1 MDLGRTSYFAYRG
14 AAAVANAVPESVG
27 YPIAKTAA
35 RALAPFVGERRRLVA
50 RNLQRATDGALTGR
64 ALDRAVSD
72 TFASY
77 GRYWLELFRL
87 SRDMQQSVEPRF
99 SSRGFEHIANARA
112 EGGGVILAL
121 PHLGG
126 FDFAAGWLAGRG
138 VAPTVVVEPVEPPE
152 LFEWFTSVRAAIG
165 MEVVPLGP
173 EAGRAI
179 LRALK
184 GNRVVC
190 LLSDR
195 DLAGDGVPVDFFGE
209 RTTMPGGPATLALRT
224 GAPLLAVGTY
234 FRPNGRHF
242 AQIGPPVPVQR
253 EGRLRDDVSR
263 ITQELARRFE
273 ELIRMAPEQWH
284 LMQPNWPSDRAGAR
298 GPSVMAP
305 EQWHLMQ
312 PNWPSDRAGARGP
325 SVMAP
330 EQWHL
335 MQPNWPSDRAPVLGG
350 PA

>member
-1 MDLGRTSYFAYRG
+1 VNLDRASYFAYRG
-14 AAAVANAVPESVG
+14 AAGLANAIPESIG
-27 YPIAKTAA
+27 YPIASTVA
-35 RALAPFVGERRRLVA
+35 RTLAPFLTARRKLVA
-50 RNLQRATDGALTGR
+50 KNLQRATGGALSGR
-64 ALDRAVSD
+64 ALDRAVSN
-72 TFASY
+72 TFAAY

-87 SRDMQQSVEPRF
+87 PRDTQQSVEPRF
-99 SSRGFEHIANARA
+99 SALGWEHIADALA
-112 EGGGVILAL
+112 EGTGVILAL

-138 VAPTVVVEPVEPPE
+138 AAPTVVVEPVEPPE
-152 LFEWFTSVRAAIG
+152 LFEWFASVRAAIG

-173 EAGRAI
+173 DAGKAI

-184 GNRVVC
+184 ANRIVC

-224 GAPLLAVGTY
+224 GAPLIPVGVY
-234 FRPNGRHF
+234 FRPHGRHF
-242 AQIGPPVPVQR
+242 AQIGPPIPVQR
-253 EGRLRDDVSR
+253 EGRLRDDVGR

-284 LMQPNWPSDRAGAR
+284 LMQPNWPSDRA
-298 GPSVMAP
+298 
-305 EQWHLMQ
+305 
-312 PNWPSDRAGARGP
+312 
-325 SVMAP
+325 
-330 EQWHL
+330 
-335 MQPNWPSDRAPVLGG
+335 